1 MNCTM
6 TSIIEDSIVNS
17 STAHYRKSSSLF
29 GHTWPPQKLFV
40 AQTVIIVGS
49 SSPLAHISWITPNN
63 ACFRASS
70 RAGVH
75 GTSTMITLLYIFAT
89 YAIYFRCTA
98 PSDDLDGGW
107 FIQQS
112 EDHTELLCETYEMQE
127 LWDDYGIVGHVK
139 VTISPQSRV

>member
-1 MNCTM
+1 M
-6 TSIIEDSIVNS
+6 
-17 STAHYRKSSSLF
+17 
-29 GHTWPPQKLFV
+29 
-40 AQTVIIVGS
+40 VIIVGS
-49 SSPLAHISWITPNN
+49 SSPLAHISRITLNN

-75 GTSTMITLLYIFAT
+75 STTMMITLLYIFAT

-98 PSDDLDGGW
+98 PSNDLDGGR

-139 VTISPQSRV
+139 VTISPQSHV

>member
-1 MNCTM
+1 M
-6 TSIIEDSIVNS
+6 
-17 STAHYRKSSSLF
+17 
-29 GHTWPPQKLFV
+29 
-40 AQTVIIVGS
+40 VIIVGS
-49 SSPLAHISWITPNN
+49 SSPSAHISWITPNN

-70 RAGVH
+70 RAGVR

-98 PSDDLDGGW
+98 PSDDLDGGQ
-107 FIQQS
+107 FIQRL

-139 VTISPQSRV
+139 VTISPQSCI